1 MNLGEIRLLDNST
14 INKIAAGEVVERPSS
29 VIKELVENA
38 IDAGAGNIT
47 IEIKDGGTTF
57 IRITDDGCGIPANEV
72 KTAFLRHATSK
83 ITAVED
89 LESIFSLGF
98 RGEALASIAAVSKAQ
113 MITKTRQEETGTQ
126 IVINGGILE
135 EIKSWGAPDGTS
147 ITIED
152 LFYNVPARRKF
163 LKKPATESGYI
174 SDIVNKFIL
183 GHPEISFK
191 YINNNTTIIQTS
203 GNNDLKTA
211 LYHVYGKDTAMKMLE
226 LSSDR
231 SDMKLDGLIG
241 KPELSR
247 ANRAYENLFIN
258 GRFIKS
264 NVVSGAA
271 EDAYKTRLMIGK
283 FPVYALSITLDPS
296 MVDVNVHPA
305 KLEVRFRDEDA
316 VYQFVY
322 DSIVNAFKDKVLI
335 REGSWDSKPSAA
347 VSEFI
352 EVHSPREKTAQPVQ
366 QEIYT
371 GMASVPKKTVNLRSE
386 AANFT
391 SRLNQSV
398 SEDEKLK
405 GELLLSNMQN
415 DGNPSQIREEK
426 RKFGD
431 TSSEVKEFSPEKP
444 FFDHY
449 RIIGQVF
456 GTYWIIEQNK
466 SMFVIDQHAA
476 HERIL
481 FEKFSQ
487 EFSNGSVVSQKLF
500 DREKLLL
507 SETESVLLEENA
519 ELFRKFGFEV
529 QKENGD
535 WYLLSVPYIFDQPA
549 NAEFLTDILDMI
561 HTEKLADVYDS
572 KFMSIATMACK
583 AAVKA
588 RDKISVSEAEEMITK
603 LLALKNPFSCPHGRP
618 TIIEMTEY
626 ELEKKFK
633 RIQ

>member
-1 MNLGEIRLLDNST
+1 LNKIRLLDNST

-57 IRITDDGCGIPANEV
+57 IRITDDGCGIPTDDV

-89 LESIFSLGF
+89 LDNIFSLGF

-113 MITKTRQEETGTQ
+113 MITKTREYETGTK
-126 IVINGGILE
+126 IIINGGILE
-135 EIKSWGAPDGTS
+135 EIMPCGAPNGTS

-152 LFYNVPARRKF
+152 IFYNVPARRKF

-191 YINNNTTIIQTS
+191 YVNNNTTIIQTS
-203 GNNDLKTA
+203 GNNDVKTA
-211 LYHVYGKDTAMKMLE
+211 IYHVYGKEAATKMLE
-226 LSSDR
+226 ISSNKNGMQLS
-231 SDMKLDGLIG
+231 GLIG

-247 ANRAYENLFIN
+247 ANRSYENLFIN

-264 NVVSGAA
+264 DIVSNAA
-271 EDAYKTRLMIGK
+271 EEAYKTRLMIGK
-283 FPVYALSITLDPS
+283 FPIYAIYLTIDPS

-305 KLEVRFRDEDA
+305 KLEVRFRDEDT
-316 VYQFVY
+316 VYQFIY
-322 DSIVNAFKDKVLI
+322 DSIINTFKDKVLI
-335 REGSWDSKPSAA
+335 REDNWDSKPSMA
-347 VSEFI
+347 VKQF
-352 EVHSPREKTAQPVQ
+352 VEKNITEEKYIQPVQ
-366 QEIYT
+366 QEFS
-371 GMASVPKKTVNLRSE
+371 AFAEEKPKKVVSLRSE
-386 AANFT
+386 ASGYINK
-391 SRLNQSV
+391 LNKTI
-398 SEDEKLK
+398 SEEEKLK
-405 GELLLSNMQN
+405 GELLLRNVDKNNNFSEIHEN
-415 DGNPSQIREEK
+415 REQYNNVSAETK
-426 RKFGD
+426 N
-431 TSSEVKEFSPEKP
+431 FSKEKP
-444 FFDHY
+444 FFYNY
-449 RIIGQVF
+449 RIIGQIF
-456 GTYWIIEQNK
+456 GTYWIIEQNS

-481 FEKFSQ
+481 FEKFWD
-487 EFSNGSVVSQKLF
+487 EFSNGNIISQKLF
-500 DREKLLL
+500 DGEKLIL
-507 SETESVLLEENA
+507 SETEKVLLEENT
-519 ELFRKFGFEV
+519 ELFKRFGFEV
-529 QKENGD
+529 KNNSGD
-535 WYLLSVPYIFDQPA
+535 WYLSSVPYIFEKPA
-549 NAEFLTDILDMI
+549 NAAFLTDILDMI
-561 HTEKLADVYDS
+561 HTEKLANVYDS
-572 KFMSIATMACK
+572 KLLSIATMACK

-588 RDKISVSEAEEMITK
+588 RDKISVTEAEEMIKK
-603 LLALKNPFSCPHGRP
+603 LLGLKNPFSCPHGRP

>member
-1 MNLGEIRLLDNST
+1 MKKIKLLDNST

-57 IRITDDGCGIPANEV
+57 IRITDDGSGIPADEV

-89 LESIFSLGF
+89 LDSVFSLGF
-98 RGEALASIAAVSKAQ
+98 RGEALASIAAVSKVQ
-113 MITKTRQEETGTQ
+113 MMTKTRQSEIGTK

-135 EIKSWGAPDGTS
+135 EIKPCGAPNGTS

-163 LKKPATESGYI
+163 LKKPASESGYI
-174 SDIVNKFIL
+174 SDIVNKFVL

-203 GNNDLKTA
+203 GNNDIKTA
-211 LYHVYGKDTAMKMLE
+211 MYHVYGKDAATKMLE
-226 LSSDR
+226 ITSKDN
-231 SDMKLDGLIG
+231 DMKVSGLIG

-247 ANRAYENLFIN
+247 ANRSYENLFIN
-258 GRFIKS
+258 GRYIKS
-264 NVVSGAA
+264 EIVSNAA

-283 FPVYALSITLDPS
+283 FPVYAISLTLDPS

-316 VYQFVY
+316 VYQFIY
-322 DSIVNAFKDKVLI
+322 DSIINTFKDKVLI
-335 REGSWDSKPSAA
+335 RESDWESKPSAA
-347 VSEFI
+347 VNEFI
-352 EVHSPREKTAQPVQ
+352 ENIKQDEKTVNPVQ
-366 QEIYT
+366 QELSENFK
-371 GMASVPKKTVNLRSE
+371 AVPKKSAGLRSE
-386 AANFT
+386 ASSFINK
-391 SRLNQSV
+391 LNKSV

-405 GELLLSNMQN
+405 GKLLLKSVEKNI
-415 DGNPSQIREEK
+415 GPTEIREKKVNYDNVSIE
-426 RKFGD
+426 
-431 TSSEVKEFSPEKP
+431 TKEFSEEKP
-444 FFDHY
+444 FFNNY
-449 RIIGQVF
+449 RIIGQIF
-456 GTYWIIEQNK
+456 GTYWIIEQNN

-481 FEKFSQ
+481 FEKITE
-487 EFSNGSVVSQKLF
+487 EFSNGSIVSQKLF
-500 DREKLLL
+500 DDEKLVL
-507 SETESVLLEENA
+507 SETEKVLLEENI
-519 ELFRKFGFEV
+519 ELFKKFGFEIK
-529 QKENGD
+529 KESEN
-535 WYLLSVPYIFDQPA
+535 WYLLSVPYIFDKPA
-549 NAEFLTDILDMI
+549 NAAFLTDMLDMI
-561 HTEKLADVYDS
+561 HTEKLANVYDS

-588 RDKISVSEAEEMITK
+588 RDKISVSEAEEMIKK
-603 LLALKNPFSCPHGRP
+603 LLSLKNPFSCPHGRP